1 MSHTTY
7 EVALSGILGALGI
20 ALRSFY
26 LEIIA
31 NVQLTP
37 GMIPPALAG
46 MLMGL
51 RGGFMTGLIVGV
63 YGALLSGEFPLIP
76 LVGNVLLGIG
86 PGLICK
92 TVDDTK
98 TLLKSILYIALT
110 GVIGGFIPTFLFLL
124 ALGPPA
130 IAAFSALFDL
140 ANATI
145 AGIIGVL
152 IWLLLR
158 NWSYGYSLFA
168 KEPKGKSKKP
178 DESRFL
184 VIGTESNK
192 IYNPEATIFLRG

>member
-1 MSHTTY
+1 MSHITY
-7 EVALSGILGALGI
+7 KLALSGILGALGI
-20 ALRSFY
+20 ILRSFY

-51 RGGFMTGLIVGV
+51 RGGLMTGLIVGV
-63 YGALLSGEFPLIP
+63 YGALISGEFPLIP
-76 LVGNVLLGIG
+76 LVGNVLLGVG
-86 PGLICK
+86 PGLICEI
-92 TVDDTK
+92 VDDK
-98 TLLKSILYIALT
+98 RTLLKSVLYIVLT
-110 GVIGGFIPTFLFLL
+110 GVVGGFIPTFILLL

-145 AGIIGVL
+145 AGVMGVL

-158 NWSYGYSLFA
+158 NWSYGYSLFR
-168 KEPKGKSKKP
+168 KEPKSESNKP
-178 DESRFL
+178 DE
-184 VIGTESNK
+184 I
-192 IYNPEATIFLRG
+192 